1 MHPERPRLTDRILK
15 FFVRLFPFDFRAD
28 HGREIEQTFH
38 AQERDAAREGKAG
51 LWRLWAEFIAGI
63 FQTAPREHLSILR
76 QDATY
81 AIRRMRQNPGFSA
94 VIVLTLALG
103 IGANTAIFSV
113 VNGVLLR
120 PLPYGEGERLVRV
133 WQEAP
138 KINIL
143 NAGHS
148 EKEILDLQRQN
159 RTLDG
164 IVEYHSM
171 VFILIGAEPHRVQ
184 TGVVSPEFFD
194 FFGVKTL
201 AGRTFRAEDNVH
213 GTEGVLILSHPFW
226 QRVFAGDPTVVGRVL
241 QMNNRPHTVVG
252 ILPPLPQYPDENDVY
267 MPVSHCPFR
276 SSQQTRENRRARMST
291 VFARLK
297 PGVTLQ
303 QAQADLRVISSS
315 WQAEYPDAYP
325 RNAEITSSAARLK
338 DELTRDARNTFF
350 VLLATAGFVLLIACA
365 NVANL
370 TLSRVVHREREL
382 AIRSA
387 LGANRGRLV
396 RQLLTESAILSLA
409 GGALAL
415 VMASATLDLLVN
427 FASRFT
433 PRTGE
438 ISIDA
443 SVLLFTLGASL
454 LTGLIFGSLPALA
467 AGTDLTNSLKEG
479 GGRATMGTAR
489 HRARNVLIV
498 VQVAFSLILL
508 TGAGLMLRSFVKLL
522 QVQPGY
528 NPENVLAARISLN
541 FSKFSDPDIRKAQQ
555 KQRAFYENVL
565 RNLESHPGVV
575 ASAVASVYPM
585 MPGVQFFDSAIQVEG
600 KIVPE
605 DQPAPRATIITVTP
619 EYFRAVGIP
628 LARGRVFE
636 ERDKDEAELVAVISQ
651 STARHHWGDEDP
663 IGRRIGWGNPIVWR
677 QVVGVVGDVK
687 EFGPAQNT
695 PLGIYQPYAQGGF
708 VSRVV
713 LRSTDDPL
721 RMVETLRNA
730 VRQVDPEQPVDQ
742 FRTLEQARGD
752 IVAAPRLTT
761 LLLGIFGSLAL
772 VITATG
778 ITGVLALS
786 VSQRTHEIG
795 IRMALGATPGDVN
808 GMILRQGM
816 QLVLVGMALGVAG
829 SVALTRAISGLLF
842 GIEPGDPLTFVG
854 VSALL
859 IFVAAVACLIPARRA
874 ASIEPMLAL
883 RTE

>member
-1 MHPERPRLTDRILK
+1 MHPEKPRFTDRILR

-38 AQERDAAREGKAG
+38 AQAREAAREGKAG

-81 AIRRMRQNPGFSA
+81 ALRRMRQNPGFSA
-94 VIVLTLALG
+94 AIILTLALG

-138 KINIL
+138 KL
-143 NAGHS
+143 NVFNTGHS
-148 EKEILDLQRQN
+148 EKEILDLQRQT

-171 VFILIGAEPHRVQ
+171 VFILISAEPHRVQ

-201 AGRTFRAEDNVH
+201 VGRTFRAEDNVH
-213 GTEGVLILSHPFW
+213 GTEGVLILSYPFW
-226 QRVFAGDPTVVGRVL
+226 QRVFGGDPTVVGRVL
-241 QMNNRPHTVVG
+241 QMNNRPHTVIG

-276 SSQQTRENRRARMST
+276 SSPQTRENRRARMST
-291 VFARLK
+291 LFGRLK
-297 PGVTLQ
+297 PGVPLE
-303 QAQADLRVISSS
+303 QAQADLRVIASG

-325 RNAEITSSAARLK
+325 RNAEISSSAALLK
-338 DELTRDARNTFF
+338 DELTSGARRTFL

-370 TLSRVVHREREL
+370 TLSRAVHREREL
-382 AIRSA
+382 AIRAA

-415 VMASATLDLLVN
+415 LMASATLGLLVN

-454 LTGLIFGSLPALA
+454 LTGLIFGSLPALS
-467 AGTDLTNSLKEG
+467 AGSDLVHSLKEG
-479 GGRATMGTAR
+479 GGRATLGSAR
-489 HRARNVLIV
+489 HRARNALIV

-522 QVQPGY
+522 QVNPGY

-565 RNLESHPGVV
+565 RNLEGQPGIV
-575 ASAVASVYPM
+575 ARAVTSTYPM
-585 MPGVQFFDSAIQVEG
+585 MPGVHLMDRNIQVEG
-600 KIVPE
+600 RPAAEGQPE
-605 DQPAPRATIITVTP
+605 PRAQVVTTTP
-619 EYFRAVGIP
+619 EYFRTVGIP
-628 LARGRVFE
+628 LVRGRVFE
-636 ERDKDEAELVAVISQ
+636 ERDKDEAERVIIISQ
-651 STARHHWGDEDP
+651 SMARHHWGEEDP
-663 IGRRIGWGNPIVWR
+663 IGRRVGWGTPVVWR

-687 EFGPAQNT
+687 EFGPAQAT
-695 PLGIYQPYAQGGF
+695 PFEIYQPYAQDGF
-708 VSRVV
+708 VGRVV
-713 LRSTDDPL
+713 LRSTADPL

-730 VRQVDPEQPVDQ
+730 VRQADPEQPVDQ

-761 LLLGIFGSLAL
+761 LLLGIFGALAL
-772 VITATG
+772 VITAAG

-816 QLVLVGMALGVAG
+816 KLVLVGMALGIAG
-829 SVALTRAISGLLF
+829 SATLTRAMSGLLF
-842 GIEPGDPLTFVG
+842 GVEPGDPLTFVS

-859 IFVAAVACLIPARRA
+859 ILVAVVACLIPARRA